1 MRERFGAQIDWLAF
15 EMHPELPPA
24 KKPEVRPPLVPPVPS
39 RAELAFA
46 AEGLDY
52 VRPAVGLVSCNPAF
66 QAVEYAKQ
74 FGEVDGLVERIY
86 FAYWR
91 EGQDI
96 SQVETLRKLAAG
108 LVDDLDGLEA
118 AVAKRQFADKIVCF
132 DKPAHQAGVWHLPTF
147 WIGNERYSE
156 QPWRVLERAIK
167 NHVGV
172 DFETAEVYRSLDF
185 PIEVAPK
192 DRPFVFIN
200 MVSTIDGKIV
210 TGERGQD
217 VQDLGS
223 KVDHATMRTIEMA
236 ADAVIIGAGSQ
247 RSSAKITY
255 PSHLLRFVVTK
266 SGNLLYESRFFNDD
280 REKAIVVCPESVS
293 VPDGVRTL
301 RVGTSEVDLRS
312 AFRAIR
318 EEFGVQRLLV
328 EGGSELNAQ
337 VLALELVDELFLT
350 VAPKVKLGK
359 DTPTYAD
366 GEPLSREDVQNY
378 QLVQCMTVGDE
389 VFMRYRKAVR

>member
-1 MRERFGAQIDWLAF
+1 MRERYGAQIDWLAF
-15 EMHPELPPA
+15 EMHPELPQP
-24 KKPEVRPPLVPPVPS
+24 KKPEMRPPLVPPVPS
-39 RAELAFA
+39 RAGLAFA

-74 FGEVDGLVERIY
+74 FGAVDGLVERIY
-86 FAYWR
+86 FAYWQQ
-91 EGQDI
+91 GQDI
-96 SQVETLRKLAAG
+96 SQTETLRRLAAG
-108 LVDDLDGLEA
+108 LIDDLDGLEA
-118 AVAKRQFADKIVCF
+118 AIVEKRFADKIVPF

-156 QPWRVLERAIK
+156 QPWRVLERAITS
-167 NHVGV
+167 HTGV
-172 DFETAEVYRSLDF
+172 DFEAAEVYRSLDF
-185 PIEVAPK
+185 PIAGAPK
-192 DRPFVFIN
+192 DRPYVFVN
-200 MVSTIDGKIV
+200 MVTTIDGKII

-266 SGNLLYESRFFNDD
+266 SGNLLYDSRFFNDD
-280 REKAIVVCPESVS
+280 REKAIVVCSEKAV
-293 VPDGVRTL
+293 VQDGIRTL
-301 RVGTSEVDLRS
+301 RVGESEVDLRS
-312 AFRAIR
+312 AFSAIR

-350 VAPKVKLGK
+350 VAPKIKLGK

-366 GEPLSREDVQNY
+366 GEPLSRENIQVY
-378 QLVQCMTVGDE
+378 QLIQSKSVGDE
-389 VFMRYRKAVR
+389 VFMRYRRKVR